1 MTDDVLL
8 ARDGAL
14 AIITLNRPK
23 SRNAINIAMW
33 RTLSAWA
40 RELDAD
46 ASVRAVIFRG
56 AGGEAF
62 SSGADISEFETQRNN
77 STQARAYAEAF
88 EGALDAVAAIGKP
101 TLSMIWGV
109 CVGGGLELATMTD
122 LRFCSSDARFGVPIA
137 RLGILVG
144 YKEMRRLVQI
154 VGPAAAMDLLMTARL
169 IDSATALRLGLVN
182 DVRPADELEAFV
194 TELARRVA
202 ALAPISH
209 RSHKQILNTVLE
221 NPALSDLTDDVAARP
236 FAIFDTRDFQEGRH
250 AFLEKRAPH
259 FVGE

>member
-1 MTDDVLL
+1 MSEDILL

-14 AIITLNRPK
+14 AIVTLNRPQ
-23 SRNAINIAMW
+23 SRNAITVAMW
-33 RTLSAWA
+33 RTLVECA

-56 AGGEAF
+56 AAREAF

-77 STQARAYAEAF
+77 STQARDYSTAF

-101 TLSMIWGV
+101 TFSMIWGV
-109 CVGGGLELATMTD
+109 CVGGGLELATATD
-122 LRFCSSDARFGVPIA
+122 LRFASTDARFGVPIA

-154 VGPAAAMDLLMTARL
+154 VGAAAAMDLLLTARL
-169 IDSATALRLGLVN
+169 VDSATALRLGLVN
-182 DVRPADELEAFV
+182 DVRPADELESFV
-194 TELARRVA
+194 FDLARRVA
-202 ALAPISH
+202 ELAPASH
-209 RSHKQILNTVLE
+209 RAHKQILNIVLA
-221 NPALSDLTDDVAARP
+221 NPALRDLADGAAALP
-236 FAIFDTRDFQEGRH
+236 YAIFDTRDFQEGRR
-250 AFLEKRAPH
+250 AFLQKRAPR